1 MRIGILIFPGM
12 TQLDATGPYEVL
24 ARLPDA
30 KVDLI
35 GRGSAPVVT
44 EWGMAIMPTVDM
56 REAPPLDLLCV
67 PGGGGIN
74 SLLGDTEVL
83 GFLAREGAHADYVTS
98 VCTGAL
104 VLGAA
109 GLLRGYRA
117 TTHWLSHDLLPLLGA
132 IPVDERVVID
142 RNRITGGG
150 ITAGIDFGLVIARA
164 VAGEDVA
171 REIALMMEYEPS
183 PPFQSGSPHTAA
195 PETVERV
202 RQRRSAFQAE
212 RRKLVEQAAK
222 RLALG
227 GTIG

>member
-24 ARLPDA
+24 ARVPSTQ
-30 KVDLI
+30 VDLI
-35 GRGSAPVVT
+35 ARGSAPVVT
-44 EWGMAIMPTVDM
+44 EWGMAIVPTVDM

-74 SLLGDTEVL
+74 ALLGDTEVL
-83 GFLAREGAHADYVTS
+83 GFLAREGAHAQYVTS

-117 TTHWLSHDLLPLLGA
+117 TTHWLSLDLLPLLGA

-150 ITAGIDFGLVIARA
+150 VTAGIDFGLVVAKAI
-164 VAGEDVA
+164 AGEDAA

-183 PPFQSGSPHTAA
+183 PPLLAGTPHTAA
-195 PETVERV
+195 PSTVESV
-202 RQRRSAFQAE
+202 RQKRRAFQAE
-212 RRKLVEQAAK
+212 RRGLVEQAAK
-222 RLALG
+222 RLGLG
-227 GTIG
+227 RAG